1 MNLHSTSRDEVTDL
15 LVQPLIVKLVTVNE
29 DGTTRL
35 TPLWFKYHDGNVI
48 FNTHEDTSH
57 VENLKRK
64 KTASVLV
71 DAVKQPYRVH
81 MIGEAQVEQR
91 ACTKEEIAGMYVR
104 YLGSYEKAEAYGAQ
118 LLSIGQR
125 VFITFT
131 PRKIVTYNFSRSR
144 ARTPIIPLRTVVN
157 SLRQPIRRLRQP

>member
-1 MNLHSTSRDEVTDL
+1 MNPHSTGRDEVADL

-29 DGTTRL
+29 DCTTRL
-35 TPLWFKYHDGNVI
+35 TPLWFKYRDGNII

-64 KTASVLV
+64 KTASVLI
-71 DAVKQPYRVH
+71 DAVKQPYRLH

-91 ACTKEEIAGMYVR
+91 ASTKEEIARMYVH
-104 YLGSYEKAEAYGAQ
+104 YLGSYETAEAYSAQ
-118 LLSIGQR
+118 LLSIGKR

-131 PRKIVTYNFSRSR
+131 PRKIVTYSFSRTKTR
-144 ARTPIIPLRTVVN
+144 NPIIPFRTVVD
-157 SLRQPIRRLRQP
+157 SLGQPIRRLRRP